1 VIGINII
8 AGPHTS
14 PGSPRAFPLSVVV
27 GFRPGRDQRW
37 RTGHWEVVGV
47 VAGRHV
53 AGGDQALRGVP
64 IRAEEND
71 RQTLWTGLAV
81 ELHKDDV
88 ESYYHNLMAEH
99 PSVFVVVRDEG
110 DAPLEPYLITVSYGE
125 ASSYMET
132 DECVFSMPMPPE
144 IYRWVEQ
151 FVLEHYVPE
160 KKKKRRRDDWQQ
172 GCSDDS
178 IR

>member
-1 VIGINII
+1 MT
-8 AGPHTS
+8 AYPHS
-14 PGSPRAFPLSVVV
+14 PPESPRAFPISVVV
-27 GFRPGRDQRW
+27 DFRTERDRRW
-37 RTGHWEVVGV
+37 GSGHWEVVGV
-47 VAGRHV
+47 IAGRHV
-53 AGGDQALRGVP
+53 AGGDRTVRGAP

-81 ELHKDDV
+81 ELHKDEV
-88 ESYYHNLMAEH
+88 ESYYHNLMAEY
-99 PSVFVVVRDEG
+99 PSLFVVARDEG
-110 DAPLEPYLITVSYGE
+110 DAPLEPYLASVSYGE

-132 DECVFSMPMPPE
+132 DASVFSLPMPAE

-160 KKKKRRRDDWQQ
+160 KKKKRRRDDRKQ
-172 GCSDDS
+172 GAFCDG